1 MANEMTVP
9 RRVTVVEP
17 VAANDPLPV
26 PQSGEN
32 RSPCSYLLHL
42 LNEVAESVRA
52 GKYAASDRDG
62 VLVDTVVGSTRCLL
76 LVHEPSLLIR
86 LSPREQEIARM
97 VADGRTNQAIA
108 AALDIS
114 IWTVS
119 THLRRIFAKLAVGS
133 RAEMVAR
140 LLGQPEFS
148 HLSRPVDR
156 WT

>member
-9 RRVTVVEP
+9 RRVTVVES
-17 VAANDPLPV
+17 VVTSDPLPV
-26 PQSGEN
+26 QQSGEN
-32 RSPCSYLLHL
+32 RSRCSYLLNL

-86 LSPREQEIARM
+86 LSPREKEIARM

-108 AALDIS
+108 GALDIS
-114 IWTVS
+114 VWTVS
-119 THLRRIFAKLAVGS
+119 THLRRIFAKLAVCS